1 MRFKL
6 DENMPLGV
14 IPDLAAVSHDV
25 HTCAQEG
32 IAGVG
37 DPAIAAHATAESRI
51 LITFDLDFA
60 DIRAYPPGTHAGI
73 VVLRARRPD
82 LFTAQSALAR
92 LLATTDEADFPGNLI
107 IVDQNRIRIRRPSIT
122 P

>member
-6 DENMPLGV
+6 DENMPGGV
-14 IPDLAAVSHDV
+14 VPDLVAVGHDV

-32 IAGVG
+32 IAGIG
-37 DPAIAAHATAESRI
+37 DAAISAHASAETRV
-51 LITFDLDFA
+51 LISFDLDFA

-82 LFTAQSALAR
+82 LFVAQAALAR

-107 IVDQNRIRIRRPSIT
+107 VVDENKIRIRRPPTT